1 MHCQYVRSDNNYY
14 LSVSY
19 GVSFWS
25 VTGDL
30 HTVDTHPFSA
40 HDAPATRR
48 FIKYPD
54 KQVPRTGVSRPNS
67 SILAPPFPD
76 TLPIGKYRID
86 VSSQL
91 PLLTCLARSHLLS
104 FCISL
109 AQVENNNFQPFLSLP
124 PFSHVR
130 SLSTPPPL
138 ISPHRSFGNTPF
150 FLQSGLFPLYFLYRL
165 FNFLVSSTSTVYALS
180 PLFSLK

>member
-1 MHCQYVRSDNNYY
+1 M
-14 LSVSY
+14 LE
-19 GVSFWS
+19 
-25 VTGDL
+25 VTITITL
-30 HTVDTHPFSA
+30 AYHTAFHFGRLQVTCIDTHPFSA

-67 SILAPPFPD
+67 SILAPLFPD